1 MYNRI
6 DGDGLLY
13 LLQLLWSDISSKADD
28 SSLSAVAKSGSY
40 NDLINTPDIPVISTS
55 ISGDSTNATA
65 ASSLAVYNFV
75 TEAIKDLTGFHAEI
89 VQELPAEGKAN
100 VLYLVP
106 KTTSSSQD
114 VYDEYLWVNGAF
126 ENVGTTS
133 IDLSGYVQKSEMHA
147 LTNEEILNIYNEVK
161 GV

>member
-1 MYNRI
+1 M
-6 DGDGLLY
+6 
-13 LLQLLWSDISSKADD
+13 
-28 SSLSAVAKSGSY
+28 
-40 NDLINTPDIPVISTS
+40 
-55 ISGDSTNATA
+55 
-65 ASSLAVYNFV
+65 
-75 TEAIKDLTGFHAEI
+75 
-89 VQELPAEGKAN
+89 
-100 VLYLVP
+100 
-106 KTTSSSQD
+106 KTSSQD

>member
-1 MYNRI
+1 M
-6 DGDGLLY
+6 
-13 LLQLLWSDISSKADD
+13 
-28 SSLSAVAKSGSY
+28 
-40 NDLINTPDIPVISTS
+40 
-55 ISGDSTNATA
+55 
-65 ASSLAVYNFV
+65 
-75 TEAIKDLTGFHAEI
+75 
-89 VQELPAEGKAN
+89 
-100 VLYLVP
+100 P

-126 ENVGTTS
+126 ENVGSTS